1 MTPSLL
7 VGLNVGA
14 LDTPDAGDV
23 VIHPKVLDDS
33 GEDHAGAASAAGTV
47 NEGIAALWWMR
58 MKLYSLFAL
67 WFFDKCS

>member
-1 MTPSLL
+1 MTQTSLL

-33 GEDHAGAASAAGTV
+33 GEDHAGAAASAAGTV
-47 NEGIAALWWMR
+47 NEGIAAL
-58 MKLYSLFAL
+58 
-67 WFFDKCS
+67 